1 MSRIYRR
8 TPKGNY
14 SFGVYHYSQF
24 WLMLLLLVSLVLWQA
39 WEKLGVEVFQVAQGM
54 VVIPLVVSL
63 VLVVVKVVKGVYRSK
78 SFFRYCSACS
88 IEHAVRRA
96 LLSTMT

>member
-39 WEKLGVEVFQVAQGM
+39 WEKLGVEVFQVA
-54 VVIPLVVSL
+54 
-63 VLVVVKVVKGVYRSK
+63 
-78 SFFRYCSACS
+78 
-88 IEHAVRRA
+88 
-96 LLSTMT
+96 